1 MNAESTPP
9 NRTALLVFGW
19 AWVGLPF
26 AYGVYALV
34 QKVTL
39 LFAG

>member
-1 MNAESTPP
+1 MSAEHGTS
-9 NRTALLVFGW
+9 NRTALMVGAW
-19 AWVGLPF
+19 AWVGIPF

-39 LFAG
+39 LFTG

>member
-1 MNAESTPP
+1 MTVHEASG
-9 NRTALLVFGW
+9 RRKALLVFGW

-26 AYGVYALV
+26 AYGVYALI